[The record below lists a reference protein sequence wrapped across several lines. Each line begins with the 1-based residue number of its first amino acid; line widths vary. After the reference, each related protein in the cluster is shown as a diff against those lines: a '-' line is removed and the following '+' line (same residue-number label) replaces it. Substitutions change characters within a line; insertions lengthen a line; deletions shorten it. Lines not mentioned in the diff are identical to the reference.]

1 MAELLNSFLKLAKE
15 DEDNLSVESLLTEE
29 ERIEWETLVK
39 ALDSIDIMNVGKD
52 LEKIDK
58 MVTSKRWQELSILAY
73 VKLLEMMMVKA
84 KASGAMDGLTPPKRP
99 RASKTEY
106 TGSMFG

>member
-1 MAELLNSFLKLAKE
+1 MNELLNRFLELA
-15 DEDNLSVESLLTEE
+15 EDNEATLSVESLMSEDEKL
-29 ERIEWETLVK
+29 EWETLVT
-39 ALDSIDIMNVGKD
+39 AFDSIDIMNVGKD

-58 MVTSKRWQELSILAY
+58 MFTLKRWQELSILAY

-84 KASGAMDGLTPPKRP
+84 KASGVMDGLTPPKGP
-99 RASKTEY
+99 QASKTEY